1 MSKKLSIPSVNAGTM
16 NNAVEAARFMDAVK
30 QNLDVITGRA
40 RGVDEV
46 PQLPDVATL
55 AMVIATLNDVI
66 RHLNATGE

>member
-16 NNAVEAARFMDAVK
+16 SNAVEASRFMDAIK

-46 PQLPDVATL
+46 QQLPQQANL

-66 RHLNATGE
+66 RHINASGE